1 VAINTENGDKSG
13 DKMMSDVFVIGAG
26 CSVPYGFPTGTMLM
40 QKLKDFNYGDSNV
53 DSPSFRPPSYLFDL
67 YYELFGKYQ
76 EYANLRKAGG
86 QYSFEAD
93 GIEVKVSNKISETIA
108 PFAKSIR
115 HSMMVSTDE
124 FLKNRLGQEK
134 SEEADFGKRLIAR
147 EILMA
152 EKESENSYVR
162 GGEGKKKEQRLGNI
176 DWIQHLLSLI
186 DQQDNWE
193 EILKQTVFLT
203 FNYDRVLEYC
213 IFLYLTSDKQYA
225 DADAQ
230 AFIKEMQI
238 HHVNGFIG
246 SLEEIPFGAVENG
259 KYQEIAKRMETVW
272 EKRQNRDESEK
283 EKYQGF
289 LKNAERVYFM
299 GFSYIPDNLESIGI
313 PRGAEIIRNAKVYA
327 TAMGLSSQNRLRIS
341 TYLDLM
347 DFEKRNEPEPMPEIE
362 VQRTPFKNSIMR
374 QQEYKQKEKW
384 AKDQIR
390 NRRIRYENR
399 ILKDASAVDLILDY
413 YTLP

>member
-1 VAINTENGDKSG
+1 
-13 DKMMSDVFVIGAG
+13 MSDVFIIGAG

-40 QKLKDFNYGDSNV
+40 QNLKDFFYGSDILYSQ
-53 DSPSFRPPSYLFDL
+53 SISPPSYLFDL
-67 YYELFGKYQ
+67 YQELFGKYQ

-93 GIEVKVSNKISETIA
+93 SIETKVTNKIRETIA
-108 PFAKSIR
+108 PFVKSIR

-124 FLKNRLGQEK
+124 FLKNRLSQEK

-147 EILMA
+147 EILDA
-152 EKESENSYVR
+152 ERESEVQYDSDD
-162 GGEGKKKEQRLGNI
+162 GKVKTKKYWLGNI
-176 DWIQHLLSLI
+176 DWIQHLLSRI

-225 DADAQ
+225 DADAH
-230 AFIKEMQI
+230 AFIKDMKI
-238 HHVNGFIG
+238 FHVNGFIG
-246 SLEEIPFGAVENG
+246 SLEKIPFGAVGNG

-272 EKRQNRDESEK
+272 EKREKHDESEK
-283 EKYQGF
+283 AKYREF
-289 LKNAERVYFM
+289 LKNAQRVYFM
-299 GFSYIPDNLESIGI
+299 GFSYIPGNLESIGI

-327 TAMGLSSQNRLRIS
+327 TAMGLSSQKRQEIS
-341 TYLDLM
+341 LYLDLM
-347 DFEKRNEPEPMPEIE
+347 DFEKLNEPEEMPEIE
-362 VQRTPFKNSIMR
+362 VRRTPFMTDIMYR
-374 QQEYKQKEKW
+374 QEYEKQERV
-384 AKDQIR
+384 AKKQIR
-390 NRRIRYENR
+390 SRRIRYENR

-413 YTLP
+413 YTLV

>member
-1 VAINTENGDKSG
+1 
-13 DKMMSDVFVIGAG
+13 MSDVFVIGAG
-26 CSVPYGFPTGTMLM
+26 CSVPYGFPTGATLM
-40 QKLKDFNYGDSNV
+40 QNLKIFDYGRKFPRDPNDSSDIFLV
-53 DSPSFRPPSYLFDL
+53 DL
-67 YYELFGKYQ
+67 YQEHFGYSSTDNKIKYQ
-76 EYANLRKAGG
+76 SDYAMVLPYPEHEKLYNQLMDA
-86 QYSFEAD
+86 
-93 GIEVKVSNKISETIA
+93 IVL
-108 PFAKSIR
+108 PFSQSVR
-115 HSMMVSTDE
+115 NSMMVSTDE
-124 FLKNRLGQEK
+124 FLKNRLGQKQNEQ
-134 SEEADFGKRLIAR
+134 ADFGKRLIAY
-147 EILMA
+147 EILKA
-152 EKESENSYVR
+152 EQTS
-162 GGEGKKKEQRLGNI
+162 RLWSI
-176 DWIQHLLSLI
+176 DWIQHLLSRI
-186 DQQDNWE
+186 DQQPNWK

-225 DADAQ
+225 DADAH

-283 EKYQGF
+283 ERYQGF
-289 LKNAERVYFM
+289 LKNAQRVYFM

-341 TYLDLM
+341 TYLDLK
-347 DFEKRNEPEPMPEIE
+347 DFEKRNEPEEMPEVE
-362 VQRTPFKNSIMR
+362 VQRGPFMTDIMYR
-374 QQEYKQKEKW
+374 QEYEKQERI
-384 AKDQIR
+384 AKSLAKIS
-390 NRRIRYENR
+390 RIHFENR

>member
-1 VAINTENGDKSG
+1 
-13 DKMMSDVFVIGAG
+13 MSDVFILGAG
-26 CSVPYGFPTGTMLM
+26 CSVPYGFPTGAMLM
-40 QKLKDFNYGDSNV
+40 QNLKDFNYGDNNV

-93 GIEVKVSNKISETIA
+93 SIETKVTDKIRETIA
-108 PFAKSIR
+108 PFVKSIR

-124 FLKNRLGQEK
+124 FLKNRLSQEK

-147 EILMA
+147 EILDA
-152 EKESENSYVR
+152 ERESEVQYDSDD
-162 GGEGKKKEQRLGNI
+162 GKVKTKKYWLGNI
-176 DWIQHLLSLI
+176 DWIQHLLSRI
-186 DQQDNWE
+186 DQQDNWK

-225 DADAQ
+225 DADAH

-259 KYQEIAKRMETVW
+259 KYQEIAKGMETVW
-272 EKRQNRDESEK
+272 EKRKNRNESEK
-283 EKYQGF
+283 EKYQDF
-289 LKNAERVYFM
+289 LKNAQRVYFM

-313 PRGAEIIRNAKVYA
+313 PRGAGIIRNAKVYA

-362 VQRTPFKNSIMR
+362 VQRTPFMTGVMYREKY
-374 QQEYKQKEKW
+374 EEKERI
-384 AKDQIR
+384 AKTQAKMSQMY
-390 NRRIRYENR
+390 YENR

-413 YTLP
+413 YTFS

>member
-1 VAINTENGDKSG
+1 MAIKLKNGDKSVIKVAINTENGDKSG
-13 DKMMSDVFVIGAG
+13 EKMMSDVFVIGAG

-40 QKLKDFNYGDSNV
+40 QNLKNFDYGRKFPRDPNDSSDIFLV
-53 DSPSFRPPSYLFDL
+53 DL
-67 YYELFGKYQ
+67 YQEHFGFSSTDNKRQYGKD
-76 EYANLRKAGG
+76 YAWVLPYTEHENFYNQLM
-86 QYSFEAD
+86 D
-93 GIEVKVSNKISETIA
+93 GIVL
-108 PFAKSIR
+108 PFSQSIR
-115 HSMMVSTDE
+115 RSMMVSTDE
-124 FLKNRLGQEK
+124 FLKNRLGQKQNEQ
-134 SEEADFGKRLIAR
+134 ADFGKRLIAY
-147 EILMA
+147 EILKA
-152 EKESENSYVR
+152 EQAS
-162 GGEGKKKEQRLGNI
+162 RLGYI
-176 DWIQHLLSLI
+176 DWIQHLLSRI
-186 DQQDNWE
+186 DQQSNWD

-225 DADAQ
+225 DADAH

-341 TYLDLM
+341 TYLDLK

-362 VQRTPFKNSIMR
+362 VQYHPFMMDIMYR
-374 QQEYKQKEKW
+374 QDYEKQERA
-384 AKDQIR
+384 AKKQIR
-390 NRRIRYENR
+390 SRRIRYENR

-413 YTLP
+413 YTLA

>member
-1 VAINTENGDKSG
+1 
-13 DKMMSDVFVIGAG
+13 MPRMDVFIIGAG
-26 CSVPYGFPTGTMLM
+26 CSVPYGFPTGAMLM
-40 QKLKDFNYGDSNV
+40 QKLKKFDYKDRIEYKAQHLL
-53 DSPSFRPPSYLFDL
+53 DRHYLFDL
-67 YYELFGKYQ
+67 YPERLRITFD
-76 EYANLRKAGG
+76 EYGEKARQIDGYYSSLNLEK
-86 QYSFEAD
+86 QTINS
-93 GIEVKVSNKISETIA
+93 IISSTVKD
-108 PFAKSIR
+108 FAKSIR

-124 FLKNRLGQEK
+124 FLKNRLGQKQNEQT
-134 SEEADFGKRLIAR
+134 DFGKRLIAY
-147 EILMA
+147 EILEA
-152 EKESENSYVR
+152 EQAS
-162 GGEGKKKEQRLGNI
+162 QLGNI

-186 DQQDNWE
+186 DQQSNWE

-225 DADAQ
+225 DADAH
-230 AFIKEMQI
+230 AFIKDMKI
-238 HHVNGFIG
+238 FHVNGFIG

-289 LKNAERVYFM
+289 LKNAERVYFL

-341 TYLDLM
+341 TYLDLK

-362 VQRTPFKNSIMR
+362 VQYQPFKNSIMR

-390 NRRIRYENR
+390 SRRIRYENR

-413 YTLP
+413 YTLA

>member
-1 VAINTENGDKSG
+1 
-13 DKMMSDVFVIGAG
+13 MSDVFITGAG
-26 CSVPYGFPTGTMLM
+26 CSVPYGFPTGASLM
-40 QKLKDFNYGDSNV
+40 QKLKDFYYGDNNL
-53 DSPSFRPPSYLFDL
+53 DTQSFRPPSYLFDL

-93 GIEVKVSNKISETIA
+93 SIEVKVSNKISETVV

-124 FLKNRLGQEK
+124 FLKNRFNQEK

-147 EILMA
+147 EILVA
-152 EKESENSYVR
+152 EQESEKQFSY
-162 GGEGKKKEQRLGNI
+162 EDGKRISKKEWLGNI
-176 DWIQHLLSLI
+176 DWIQHLLSRI
-186 DQQDNWE
+186 DQQQDNWE

-225 DADAQ
+225 DADAHS
-230 AFIKEMQI
+230 FIKEMQI

-246 SLEEIPFGAVENG
+246 PLEEIPFGAVGNG
-259 KYQEIAKRMETVW
+259 KYQEIAGRMETVW

-283 EKYQGF
+283 EKYHGF
-289 LKNAERVYFM
+289 LKNAQRVYFM
-299 GFSYIPDNLESIGI
+299 GFSYIPDNLKSIGI
-313 PRGAEIIRNAKVYA
+313 ERGAEIIQNAKVYA
-327 TAMGLSSQNRLRIS
+327 TAMGMSPQNRLRVS
-341 TYLDLM
+341 SYLDLK
-347 DFEKRNEPEPMPEIE
+347 DFEKRNEPEQMPEIE
-362 VQRTPFKNSIMR
+362 VRRTPFMTDAQY
-374 QQEYKQKEKW
+374 QQEYAKKEKLV
-384 AKDQIR
+384 KDQIKR
-390 NRRIRYENR
+390 KRMRDENR

-413 YTLP
+413 YAFS

>member
-1 VAINTENGDKSG
+1 
-13 DKMMSDVFVIGAG
+13 MSDVFIIGAG
-26 CSVPYGFPTGTMLM
+26 CSVPYGFPTGAMLM
-40 QKLKDFNYGDSNV
+40 QKLKDFDYKDRV
-53 DSPSFRPPSYLFDL
+53 EYTAQLLLDRHYLFDL
-67 YYELFGKYQ
+67 YPEHLHITFDGYKE
-76 EYANLRKAGG
+76 KAR
-86 QYSFEAD
+86 QID
-93 GIEVKVSNKISETIA
+93 GYDRRLNSEKQTINNIISSIVKD
-108 PFAKSIR
+108 FAKSIR

-162 GGEGKKKEQRLGNI
+162 GGEGKKKDRWLGNI

-283 EKYQGF
+283 EEYQGF
-289 LKNAERVYFM
+289 LKNAQRVYFM

-341 TYLDLM
+341 TYLDLK
-347 DFEKRNEPEPMPEIE
+347 DFEKRNEPEEMPEIE
-362 VQRTPFKNSIMR
+362 VRRTPFMTDIMYR
-374 QQEYKQKEKW
+374 QEYEKQERA
-384 AKDQIR
+384 AKKQIR
-390 NRRIRYENR
+390 SRRIRYENR

-413 YTLP
+413 YTFS

>member
-1 VAINTENGDKSG
+1 
-13 DKMMSDVFVIGAG
+13 MMSDIFIIGAG

-40 QKLKDFNYGDSNV
+40 QKLKNFGYGTKFPRKNYSDGDIFLV
-53 DSPSFRPPSYLFDL
+53 DL
-67 YYELFGKYQ
+67 YQEHFGYSSTDNKIKYQ
-76 EYANLRKAGG
+76 SDYAMVLPYPEHEKLYNQLMDA
-86 QYSFEAD
+86 
-93 GIEVKVSNKISETIA
+93 IVL
-108 PFAKSIR
+108 PFSQSVR
-115 HSMMVSTDE
+115 NSMMVSTDE
-124 FLKNRLGQEK
+124 FLKNRLSQEK
-134 SEEADFGKRLIAR
+134 SNEADFGKRLIAY
-147 EILMA
+147 EILKA
-152 EKESENSYVR
+152 EQTS
-162 GGEGKKKEQRLGNI
+162 RLWNI
-176 DWIQHLLSLI
+176 DWIQHLLSQI
-186 DQQDNWE
+186 DQQSNWE

-225 DADAQ
+225 DADAH

-283 EKYQGF
+283 EKYQGI
-289 LKNAERVYFM
+289 LKNAERVYFL

-313 PRGAEIIRNAKVYA
+313 SRGAEIIRNAKVYA

-341 TYLDLM
+341 TYLDLK

-362 VQRTPFKNSIMR
+362 VQYQPLKNSIMR

-390 NRRIRYENR
+390 SRRIRYENR

-413 YTLP
+413 YTLA

>member
-1 VAINTENGDKSG
+1 
-13 DKMMSDVFVIGAG
+13 MSDVFIIGAG

-40 QKLKDFNYGDSNV
+40 QNLKNFDYGRKFPRDPNDSSDIFLV
-53 DSPSFRPPSYLFDL
+53 DL
-67 YYELFGKYQ
+67 YQEHFGYSSTDNKIKYQ
-76 EYANLRKAGG
+76 SDYA
-86 QYSFEAD
+86 
-93 GIEVKVSNKISETIA
+93 KVLPYPEHEKLYNQLMDEIVL
-108 PFAKSIR
+108 PFSRSIR
-115 HSMMVSTDE
+115 RSMMVSTDE
-124 FLKNRLGQEK
+124 FLKNRLSQEK
-134 SEEADFGKRLIAR
+134 SNEADFGKRLIAY
-147 EILMA
+147 EILKA
-152 EKESENSYVR
+152 EQAS
-162 GGEGKKKEQRLGNI
+162 QLGNI
-176 DWIQHLLSLI
+176 DWIQHLLSRI
-186 DQQDNWE
+186 DQQSNWE

-213 IFLYLTSDKQYA
+213 IFLYLTSDKQYS
-225 DADAQ
+225 DADAHS
-230 AFIKEMQI
+230 FIKEMQI

-272 EKRQNRDESEK
+272 EKRRNRDESEK

-341 TYLDLM
+341 TYLDLK
-347 DFEKRNEPEPMPEIE
+347 DFEKRNEPEEMPEIE
-362 VQRTPFKNSIMR
+362 VRRTPFMTDIMYR
-374 QQEYKQKEKW
+374 QEYEKQERA
-384 AKDQIR
+384 AKKQIR
-390 NRRIRYENR
+390 SRRIRYENR

-413 YTLP
+413 YTLA

>member
-1 VAINTENGDKSG
+1 
-13 DKMMSDVFVIGAG
+13 MSDVFIIGAG
-26 CSVPYGFPTGTMLM
+26 CSVPYGFPTGAMLM
-40 QKLKDFNYGDSNV
+40 QKLKDFNYGDNNV

-86 QYSFEAD
+86 QYSYVAD
-93 GIEVKVSNKISETIA
+93 GIEIKISNKIRETIF

-124 FLKNRLGQEK
+124 FLKNRLSQEK
-134 SEEADFGKRLIAR
+134 AEEADFGKRLIAR
-147 EILMA
+147 EILVA
-152 EKESENSYVR
+152 ERESEKQFSY
-162 GGEGKKKEQRLGNI
+162 EDGKRISKKIWLGNI
-176 DWIQHLLSLI
+176 DWIQHLLSRI

-193 EILKQTVFLT
+193 KILKQTVFLT

-213 IFLYLTSDKQYA
+213 IFLYLTSDKQYS
-225 DADAQ
+225 DADAH
-230 AFIKEMQI
+230 AFIKDMKI
-238 HHVNGFIG
+238 FHVNGFIG

-283 EKYQGF
+283 EKYQDF
-289 LKNAERVYFM
+289 LKNAQRVYFM

-313 PRGAEIIRNAKVYA
+313 PRDAEIIRNAKVYA

-341 TYLDLM
+341 SYLDLR
-347 DFEKRNEPEPMPEIE
+347 DFEKRNELEPMPEIE
-362 VQRTPFKNSIMR
+362 VQYQPFKNSVMR

-390 NRRIRYENR
+390 SRRKRYENR

-413 YTLP
+413 YTLA